1 MQQLY
6 CQCGQIVF
14 CDNNHCENCGRMLA
28 FDPVQARVISLSDAG
43 ANAWE
48 DSSGQRYQLCNNRR
62 QYGVCNG
69 AVVVTGST
77 APDAVCNTCSLNRT
91 IPITDR
97 PQNLV
102 RWRRLEQAKRRMIV
116 GLARLGLDIGFTDS
130 GATSGMRFDF
140 MEDKRSH
147 PNVLETFVSTGHKD
161 GVITVNLIEADEIQ
175 RVQQRELMGER
186 YRTLLGHFRHEAGH
200 FFYPMLVTDMSG
212 FGDLFGDPAQDYDR
226 ALDAYY
232 KAGPP
237 ADWGKSW
244 ISAYACSH
252 PLEDWAEC
260 FAHYLHIQ
268 DTLETANTRGILPTY
283 HPDEPLR
290 EQLAAWSELA
300 LSLNELSRSLGQ
312 RDSYPFVIN
321 AAVAA
326 KLEFVQQSIAAVR
339 GLSPSQL

>member
-14 CDNNHCENCGRMLA
+14 CDNNHCENCGRLLA
-28 FDPVQARVISLSDAG
+28 FDPLGGRVICLSEEGSG
-43 ANAWE
+43 AWT
-48 DSSGQRYQLCNNRR
+48 DSEGLSYQLCNNRI

-69 AVVVTGST
+69 AVPATVNP
-77 APDAVCNTCSLNRT
+77 AADAVCNTCALNRT

-97 PQNLV
+97 QQNLV
-102 RWRRLEQAKRRMIV
+102 RWRRLEQAKRRMISGV
-116 GLARLGLDIGFTDS
+116 SSLGLDVGFTDR
-130 GATSGMRFDF
+130 GATSGMRFNF

-147 PNVLETFVSTGHKD
+147 PDVLETFVSTGHKD
-161 GVITVNLIEADEIQ
+161 GLITVNLMEADEIQ

-200 FFYPMLVTDMSG
+200 FFYPLLVVDEGG
-212 FGDLFGDPAQDYDR
+212 FADLFGDPNRDYNS
-226 ALDAYY
+226 ALDGYY
-232 KAGPP
+232 RSGPP

-244 ISAYACSH
+244 ISAYASSH

-268 DTLETANTRGILPTY
+268 DALETASARGIGNGY
-283 HPDEPLR
+283 SADEPIR
-290 EQLAAWSELA
+290 DQLIQWSELA

-312 RDSYPFVIN
+312 RDAYPFVVN
-321 AAVAA
+321 AVVTS
-326 KLEFVQQSIAAVR
+326 KLEFVQRSIAAIK
-339 GLSPSQL
+339 ST